1 MYFLC
6 IFSDFVKSGPQNA
19 IDGNKNNNYYII
31 KDRFTFGFISKLF
44 QSKSI
49 KKINHFRFPF
59 PLSNALCFRVL
70 FQ

>member
-6 IFSDFVKSGPQNA
+6 IFSNFVKSGSQNRT
-19 IDGNKNNNYYII
+19 DSNKNNNYYII

-49 KKINHFRFPF
+49 KKKN
-59 PLSNALCFRVL
+59 
-70 FQ
+70 